1 MILAILLTMETLL
14 DPAPRAPA
22 PVGEIRLAMAAR
34 PVEGDVPVGPF
45 SASGPVIS
53 PSIGMGL
60 NGLADWTTEWPFLD
74 VFRTARE
81 WSGEDGGWGA
91 DAPAQIRAVQDEQ
104 GWLTRMPEGMSHVSA
119 ILLTSLPA
127 AMTSAAGTYRLTYE
141 GKGSITLHGATN
153 IRETPGQILFD
164 YQPDGKRH
172 LSVDLTAIDPADHLR
187 NIAVVHERHTAL
199 YDAGQVFNPQ
209 WLAKIADLRVLRF
222 MDWMRTND
230 SPLVEWQDRAQVDDY
245 TWTTAAGV
253 PVEVMVDLANRTGS
267 EPWFTLPHQAND
279 DYTRAL
285 ATYVRDHLDPR
296 LRPWFEYSNEV
307 WNWQFGQAHWAN
319 EQGRAAWPE
328 VPSAWLQ
335 IYAGRSVAMARV
347 IDEVYGPDVDQRVHK
362 VISTQT
368 GWQGLEIDVLTA
380 PDWQK
385 LDGAGKAPHEYFN
398 TYAITGYF
406 GGTLGQ
412 DEKAPEVKDW
422 LEQSLTQ
429 AHQQADAEA
438 LTGEARDTF
447 IARHRHDR
455 AIELAEQELRDGSVT
470 GDDAGSL
477 AQLFATF
484 AYHKRVAD
492 RYGLQLAMYEGG
504 THVSGV
510 GPWAEDAALTAFFL
524 DLNYSPA
531 MGRLYEELLQGWKD
545 RGGTLFNAFVDIAG
559 PSRFGSWGNLR
570 HIDDQSPRWD
580 ALMRFNRQTPAW
592 WDGARSNAYLGNM
605 LVR

>member
-1 MILAILLTMETLL
+1 MILALLLSMDTWLAPPPPQ
-14 DPAPRAPA
+14 PAPQ
-22 PVGEIRLAMAAR
+22 VRLAMAAR
-34 PVEGDVPVGPF
+34 PVEGDAPSGPF
-45 SASGPVIS
+45 SASGPVAS
-53 PSIGMGL
+53 PSLGMGL

-74 VFRTARE
+74 VFRTSRE
-81 WSGEDGGWGA
+81 WSSWGA
-91 DAPAQIRAVQDEQ
+91 EAAPQIRAVQDEQ
-104 GWLTRMPEGMSHVSA
+104 GWLTRMPDGVTHVSA
-119 ILLTSLPA
+119 ILLTALPA
-127 AMTSAAGTYRLTYE
+127 EMTSAAGTYRLTYQ

-164 YQPDGKRH
+164 FQPDGQR
-172 LSVDLTAIDPADHLR
+172 LLAIDLIQIDPQDHLR
-187 NIAVVHERHTAL
+187 DIAVVHERHLAL
-199 YDAGQVFNPQ
+199 YDAGQVFNPD
-209 WLAKIADLRVLRF
+209 WLKKVADLRVLRF

-230 SPLVEWQDRAQVDDY
+230 SAQIDWQDRAQVDDY

-253 PVEVMVDLANRTGS
+253 PVEVMVDLANRTGT

-279 DYTRAL
+279 DYTRAF

-307 WNWQFGQAHWAN
+307 WNWQFDQAQWAN

-328 VPSAWLQ
+328 VPTAWLQ
-335 IYAGRSVAMARV
+335 FYAGRAVAMARV
-347 IDEVYGPDVDQRVHK
+347 IDEVYGSDVDQRTHK

-368 GWQGLEIDVLTA
+368 GWLGLETAVLTA
-380 PDWQK
+380 PDWQR

-406 GGTLGQ
+406 GGAFGG
-412 DEKAPEVKDW
+412 DKAPAVKDW
-422 LEQSLTQ
+422 LSQSLAQ
-429 AHQQADAEA
+429 ATAQADRQA
-438 LTGEARDTF
+438 LTGGARDAY
-447 IARHRHDR
+447 IARHRHDL
-455 AIELAEQELRDGSVT
+455 AIALAEQDLRDGSVT
-470 GDDAGSL
+470 KDEAGSL

-504 THVSGV
+504 THIAGA
-510 GPWAEDAALTAFFL
+510 GPWAEDEALTAFFL
-524 DLNYSPA
+524 DLNYSAA

-559 PSRFGSWGNLR
+559 PSRYGSWGNLR

-580 ALMRFNRQTPAW
+580 VLMHFNRHTPAW
-592 WDGARSNAYLGNM
+592 WEGARSNAFLGNM
-605 LVR
+605 PIN